1 MNPNCDVYTAY
12 TGSTEDVQ
20 KSKEAAQAMI
30 DKGVD
35 MIGGGGNAS
44 NAGMIKACE
53 EAGVYAFGE
62 LEQQNLAPETVI
74 FCNMNN
80 IENLVLQAV
89 KDTIDGD
96 FQGCIREYGIAADV
110 AQLTEYNSH
119 VPQEVKD
126 KLAECMDQMRSG
138 ELLTLK
144 NPNGSKNLLDQ
155 VSFCLHCGEILG
167 VAGVDGNGQNYLAE
181 FLCGIRR
188 QDSQC
193 VSFKNQYIDRLNVRQ
208 HFELGISYIPDD
220 RHRDGLILDKSIA
233 DNLILRDYR
242 TPKISK
248 FGVVNEKNVLDF
260 ARAAIEKFDIRVHGP
275 GERAGNLSG
284 GNQQK
289 IILAREIGDSPDLLI
304 AMQPTR
310 GLDIGASSYV
320 RTCMQNLR
328 DHGKGVLLIST
339 DLDEIMQVSDRIAVM
354 YEGKIMGIVENSA
367 ELKAE
372 TLGLMMGG
380 RPVEEVIAE

>member
-1 MNPNCDVYTAY
+1 MLTPQETEVLFSVLRSLKEDGHSIILISHRLAEIMEITDKITVLRSGKRIDTLTTAKC
-12 TGSTEDVQ
+12 TEALLSQ
-20 KSKEAAQAMI
+20 L
-30 DKGVD
+30 
-35 MIGGGGNAS
+35 MIGRQ
-44 NAGMIKACE
+44 IRTDKIE
-53 EAGVYAFGE
+53 YAE
-62 LEQQNLAPETVI
+62 KPRPER
-74 FCNMNN
+74 
-80 IENLVLQAV
+80 VL
-89 KDTIDGD
+89 
-96 FQGCIREYGIAADV
+96 DV
-110 AQLTEYNSH
+110 
-119 VPQEVKD
+119 
-126 KLAECMDQMRSG
+126 RG
-138 ELLTLK
+138 LTLK
-144 NPNGSKNLLDQ
+144 NPNGSKNLLDH

-220 RHRDGLILDKSIA
+220 RHRDGLILDKSIS

-248 FGVVNEKNVLDF
+248 LGVVNEKNVLDF

-328 DHGKGVLLIST
+328 DRGKGVLLIST

>member
-1 MNPNCDVYTAY
+1 M
-12 TGSTEDVQ
+12 
-20 KSKEAAQAMI
+20 
-30 DKGVD
+30 
-35 MIGGGGNAS
+35 
-44 NAGMIKACE
+44 
-53 EAGVYAFGE
+53 
-62 LEQQNLAPETVI
+62 
-74 FCNMNN
+74 
-80 IENLVLQAV
+80 
-89 KDTIDGD
+89 
-96 FQGCIREYGIAADV
+96 
-110 AQLTEYNSH
+110 
-119 VPQEVKD
+119 
-126 KLAECMDQMRSG
+126 
-138 ELLTLK
+138 
-144 NPNGSKNLLDQ
+144 
-155 VSFCLHCGEILG
+155 
-167 VAGVDGNGQNYLAE
+167 
-181 FLCGIRR
+181 
-188 QDSQC
+188 
-193 VSFKNQYIDRLNVRQ
+193 RQ
-208 HFELGISYIPDD
+208 HFELGISYIPDE
-220 RHRDGLILDKSIA
+220 RHRDGLILDKSIS

-328 DHGKGVLLIST
+328 DRGKGVLLISP
-339 DLDEIMQVSDRIAVM
+339 DLDESMQVSDRIAVM

>member
-1 MNPNCDVYTAY
+1 
-12 TGSTEDVQ
+12 
-20 KSKEAAQAMI
+20 
-30 DKGVD
+30 
-35 MIGGGGNAS
+35 MIGRQ
-44 NAGMIKACE
+44 IRTDKIE
-53 EAGVYAFGE
+53 YAE
-62 LEQQNLAPETVI
+62 KPRPER
-74 FCNMNN
+74 
-80 IENLVLQAV
+80 VL
-89 KDTIDGD
+89 
-96 FQGCIREYGIAADV
+96 DV
-110 AQLTEYNSH
+110 
-119 VPQEVKD
+119 
-126 KLAECMDQMRSG
+126 RG
-138 ELLTLK
+138 LTLK

-220 RHRDGLILDKSIA
+220 RHRDGLILDKSIS

-328 DHGKGVLLIST
+328 DRGKGVLLIST